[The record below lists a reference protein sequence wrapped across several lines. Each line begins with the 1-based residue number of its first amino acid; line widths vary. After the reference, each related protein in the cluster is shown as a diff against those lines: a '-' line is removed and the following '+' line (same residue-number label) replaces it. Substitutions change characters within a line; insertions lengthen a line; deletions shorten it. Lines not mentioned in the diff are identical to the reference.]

1 MVKARTPHRGEIWCF
16 NPDPVAGHELR
27 GPHYCIVVT
36 DKELNNVLKVAMCC
50 PISTGANAAR
60 SSGVTVNVLPHDTQ
74 TGNLHGVVLCHQL
87 KAVDLIAR
95 GAKFHTVA
103 DEALISEEIG
113 KLVNLIDPQQ

>member
-1 MVKARTPHRGEIWCF
+1 MVKARTPHRGEIWYF
-16 NPDPVAGHELR
+16 NPAPVAGHELR

-50 PISTGANAAR
+50 PISTEANATR
-60 SSGVTVNVLPHDTQ
+60 STGVTVNVLPHDTQ
-74 TGNLHGVVLCHQL
+74 TGNLHSVVLCHQL

-103 DEALISEEIG
+103 DETLISKVLG
-113 KLVNLIDPQQ
+113 KLVNLIDPQ

>member
-1 MVKARTPHRGEIWCF
+1 MVKARTPHRGEIWYF
-16 NPDPVAGHELR
+16 NPDPVAGHELQ

-36 DKELNNVLKVAMCC
+36 DKKLNNVLKVAMCC

-60 SSGVTVNVLPHDTQ
+60 STGVTVNVLPRDTQ

-87 KAVDLIAR
+87 EAVDLIAR

-103 DEALISEEIG
+103 DEKLISEVIS
-113 KLVNLIDPQQ
+113 KLVNLIDPQ